1 MISKFVGFQIPVMYS
16 GPYSYDAHAAEKIFA
31 RIKMRDLNPDN
42 RSFVS
47 RQSADTYVTWL
58 AEQIAQIDF
67 GNVTGLFRKM
77 LKETEG
83 YLLFRDI

>member
-1 MISKFVGFQIPVMYS
+1 MIGNLVTFQVPVMFS

-31 RIKMRDLNPDN
+31 TIKQRDLNPDH

-47 RQSADTYVTWL
+47 RQTADTYVTWL
-58 AEQIAQIDF
+58 AEQIARTNF
-67 GNVTGLFRKM
+67 GNVTGVFRKM
-77 LKETEG
+77 LKNTES